1 MYHARKSSSCQPSK
15 VVADSVM
22 HADVATTALFGL
34 DEATIAGTLARRLP
48 GAELARV
55 I

>member
-1 MYHARKSSSCQPSK
+1 MLVDDFLPTYDVSDAVAA
-15 VVADSVM
+15 VV

-34 DEATIAGTLARRLP
+34 DEATIASTLARRLP

-55 I
+55 L